1 MRKIIFVIALTVT
14 MIGVQSAHADEATT
28 ALMVKGKII
37 PGSCTP
43 TLSDGGK
50 IDYGTISSSSLFDD
64 SNSLGVKNMT
74 LHISCSDSGYVGFTA
89 TDNRSDSLPEHIEVV
104 NVKNN
109 DDYRLFGLGK
119 TAEDKVI
126 GAFTIDVDTT
136 NIKVDGKNY
145 GFVYILY
152 STNGTS
158 WLSNTVNIRSYSDK
172 APNIEALINK
182 TGVGVRAFKEA
193 EIPLVINTSIVDA
206 RDLSVT
212 DKVMLDGNVTFNIIY
227 L

>member
-1 MRKIIFVIALTVT
+1 MRKLIFVIALTGA
-14 MIGVQSAHADEATT
+14 MISVQSAHADEVTT

-50 IDYGTISSSSLFDD
+50 IDYGTISTSLLFHD
-64 SNSLGVKNMT
+64 SNSLGVKNIT
-74 LHISCSDSGYVGFTA
+74 LHISCSAKAYVGFTA

-119 TAEDKVI
+119 TAEDKAI
-126 GAFTIDVDTT
+126 GAFTIDVDAI
-136 NIKVDGKNY
+136 NLKVDGNNY
-145 GFVYILY
+145 NRTEILY
-152 STNGTS
+152 STTGAS
-158 WLSNTVNIRSYSDK
+158 WYFTKNVRSYTDKAPYIEALSNTSGGLVK
-172 APNIEALINK
+172 E
-182 TGVGVRAFKEA
+182 FKEA
-193 EIPLVINTSIVDA
+193 EIPLVINTSIVNA
-206 RDLSVT
+206 RELSVT
-212 DKVMLDGNVTFNIIY
+212 DKVMLDGNVTFSIVY